1 MDKQNFFSLRFS
13 SPAFMRVVVCIVLW
27 WCFAVPL
34 RCADTLGMP
43 LSTSTSRTKITTVAP
58 VTALTADKGSLMLG
72 ASCLYLADSS
82 KTLTLRDVLTP
93 ETLARFQRSTQDIPS
108 FGLVK
113 PTYWFLMHVRNTA
126 PKFDDWLLEI
136 AYPPLDSVEV
146 FTHDSAGGWSSVV
159 MGDLMPFSQRL
170 VKTRTY
176 VVPLQLHDTLVHTII
191 IRVNTE
197 SSMQMPMILRHSV
210 QFAEATTRTELVYG
224 LFFGVMLALVLYNG
238 FLYVSLRSLYYAF
251 YTFYITASAL
261 YLVVLNGYALQYIW
275 NDSPRFVNYL
285 NVGMVGLVIFSLA
298 LFAREFLRLRRFA
311 PLMAKALMVA
321 MAGGLAVA
329 FAGIFLPYRLGV
341 QVGVIVNFITITL
354 VVVSGALVWK
364 RGNSSA
370 RYFFIAVSFFLSGN
384 IIFVLKTIG
393 FLPSNAFTNHIVEI
407 GLAVEG
413 LLFAFALAERYRQF
427 RIEKED
433 AQKEALR
440 IEQEAKAHLEGKVQ
454 ERTTELAK
462 TNDEMQRQMVILND
476 QAIEIEMTNVEL
488 QEKNLLLEGLNREK
502 NEFLGVAAHDLKNPL
517 QTIIMNTSMIR
528 RYAERMSEQQRDE
541 LLDRVEETSRR
552 MHDIIEKLLD
562 ANAIESGTIE
572 LKSESVALARE
583 VRSLVQDYIPKA
595 ATKNITLHLDV
606 QNENLCA
613 LADKNR
619 IMQVVENLL
628 SNAIKFSPHN
638 KNVYVRITK
647 DELPTSHK
655 PALCLAIQDEG
666 PGLSDDDKEKLF
678 GKFARLS
685 ARPTGGEHSTGLGL
699 SIVKKLIE
707 AMHGEIWCDSELG
720 KGATFAFR
728 LPSADNNK

>member
-1 MDKQNFFSLRFS
+1 M
-13 SPAFMRVVVCIVLW
+13 PVVVCVVLW

-43 LSTSTSRTKITTVAP
+43 PNTNAFHTRITTIAP
-58 VTALTADKGSLMLG
+58 VIALAPDKPSLVLG
-72 ASCLYLADSS
+72 GYCLYLADST
-82 KTLTLRDVLTP
+82 KTLALRDVLAP

-113 PTYWFLMHVRNTA
+113 PTYWFLLQVRNTT
-126 PKFDDWLLEI
+126 PSVNDWLLEI

-146 FTHDSAGGWSSVV
+146 FTHDSAGVWSSAV

-170 VKTRTY
+170 VMTRTY
-176 VVPLQLHDTLVHTII
+176 VVPLALADTLVRTILV
-191 IRVNTE
+191 RVNTE

-210 QFAEATTRTELVYG
+210 QFAESTMRTELSYG
-224 LFFGVMLALVLYNG
+224 LFFGIMLALVLYNG
-238 FLYVSLRSLYYAF
+238 FLYISLRSLYYAF
-251 YTFYITASAL
+251 YTLYITASAL

-275 NDSPRFVNYL
+275 SDSPRFVNYL

-311 PLMAKALMVA
+311 PFMAKALLVA

-329 FAGIFLPYRLGV
+329 VAGIFLPYRLGV

-354 VVVSGALVWK
+354 VVASGALVWK

-393 FLPSNAFTNHIVEI
+393 FLPSTTFTNHIVEI

-440 IEQEAKAHLEGKVQ
+440 IEQEAKTHLEGKVK

-528 RYAERMSEQQRDE
+528 RYAERMSEEQQHE
-541 LLDRVEETSRR
+541 LLDRIEETSRR

-562 ANAIESGTIE
+562 ANAIESGKIQLRT
-572 LKSESVALARE
+572 ESVRLVRE
-583 VRSLVQDYIPKA
+583 VGSLVQDYEPKA
-595 ATKNITLHLDV
+595 VAKNITLHFEAQSEDI
-606 QNENLCA
+606 CA
-613 LADKNR
+613 LADKHR
-619 IMQVVENLL
+619 LMQVVENLL
-628 SNAIKFSPHN
+628 SNAIKFSPYG
-638 KNVYVRITK
+638 KNIYVKITS
-647 DELPTSHK
+647 DETQMVSNNDTESDSPKQISMI
-655 PALCLAIQDEG
+655 CLAVQDEG

-707 AMHGEIWCDSELG
+707 AMHGEIWCHSELG

-728 LPSADNNK
+728 LPSADDTK

>member
-1 MDKQNFFSLRFS
+1 MLSILS
-13 SPAFMRVVVCIVLW
+13 AFMRVVVCVILF
-27 WCFAVPL
+27 WCITFPVVRADDS
-34 RCADTLGMP
+34 DTL
-43 LSTSTSRTKITTVAP
+43 SHTSSAATAHSLAPALPQSLVRLTSAMSDVI
-58 VTALTADKGSLMLG
+58 LGSYC
-72 ASCLYLADSS
+72 SYLIDSS
-82 KTLTLRDVLTP
+82 KTLTLSDILSPTSQ
-93 ETLARFQRSTQDIPS
+93 AQFKRSTENIPS

-113 PTYWFLMHVRNTA
+113 PTYWFVVHVRNTS
-126 PKFDDWLLEI
+126 PQIDDWLLEI
-136 AYPPLDSVEV
+136 AYPPLDSVEI
-146 FTHDSAGGWSSVV
+146 FTHDSAGKWSSVV

-210 QFAEATTRTELVYG
+210 QFAEATMRTELVYG
-224 LFFGVMLALVLYNG
+224 LFFGIMLALVLYNG

-275 NDSPRFVNYL
+275 SDSPRFVNYL
-285 NVGMVGLVIFSLA
+285 NVGMVGSVIFSLA

-393 FLPSNAFTNHIVEI
+393 FLPSNAFTNHVVEI
-407 GLAVEG
+407 GLAIEG

-427 RIEKED
+427 RIEKEE

-440 IEQEAKAHLEGKVQ
+440 IEQVAKTELEGKVQ

-528 RYAERMSEQQRDE
+528 RYAERMNEQQRDE

-572 LKSESVALARE
+572 LKSESIALVRE
-583 VRSLVQDYIPKA
+583 VRSLVQDYMPKA
-595 ATKNITLHLDV
+595 AAKNITLHFEV

-619 IMQVVENLL
+619 AIQVVENLL
-628 SNAIKFSPHN
+628 SNAIKFSPHD

-647 DELPTSHK
+647 SELWASHK
-655 PALCLAIQDEG
+655 PALYLAIQDEG

-728 LPSADNNK
+728 LPLADNGQIT

>member
-1 MDKQNFFSLRFS
+1 MLSILS
-13 SPAFMRVVVCIVLW
+13 AFMRVVVCVILFWFVT
-27 WCFAVPL
+27 FPVV
-34 RCADTLGMP
+34 RADNSSIPSTTSSAAATLSNLPAMEKTVVQ
-43 LSTSTSRTKITTVAP
+43 LTSTISDII
-58 VTALTADKGSLMLG
+58 LGSYC
-72 ASCLYLADSS
+72 SYLVDSS
-82 KTLTLRDVLTP
+82 KTLTLSDILSPTAQV
-93 ETLARFQRSTQDIPS
+93 RFKRSTENIPS

-113 PTYWFLMHVRNTA
+113 PTYWFVVHVRNTS
-126 PKFDDWLLEI
+126 PQIDDWLLEI
-136 AYPPLDSVEV
+136 AYPPLDSVEI
-146 FTHDSAGGWSSVV
+146 FTHDSAGKWSSVV

-176 VVPLQLHDTLVHTII
+176 VIPLQLHDTLVHTII

-224 LFFGVMLALVLYNG
+224 LFFGIMLALVLYNG

-275 NDSPRFVNYL
+275 SDSPRFVNYL
-285 NVGMVGLVIFSLA
+285 NVGMVGSVIFSLA

-407 GLAVEG
+407 GLAIEG

-427 RIEKED
+427 RIEKEE

-440 IEQEAKAHLEGKVQ
+440 IEHEAKTELEGKVQ

-528 RYAERMSEQQRDE
+528 RYAERMNEQQRDE

-572 LKSESVALARE
+572 LKSESVALVRE
-583 VRSLVQDYIPKA
+583 VRSLVQDYMPKA
-595 ATKNITLHLDV
+595 AAKNITLHFEV

-619 IMQVVENLL
+619 AIQVVENLL
-628 SNAIKFSPHN
+628 SNAIKFSPHD
-638 KNVYVRITK
+638 KNVYVRMTK
-647 DELPTSHK
+647 GELPTSHK

-728 LPSADNNK
+728 LPLADNNM

>member
-1 MDKQNFFSLRFS
+1 
-13 SPAFMRVVVCIVLW
+13 MRVVVCVILF
-27 WCFAVPL
+27 WCVTFPVV
-34 RCADTLGMP
+34 RADDSYS
-43 LSTSTSRTKITTVAP
+43 LSTTSSAA
-58 VTALTADKGSLMLG
+58 TAHSLVPALPPSLVRLTPAMSDVILGSY
-72 ASCLYLADSS
+72 CLYLADST
-82 KTLTLRDVLTP
+82 KALTLNDILSPATQ
-93 ETLARFQRSTQDIPS
+93 TRFNRSSENIPS

-113 PTYWFLMHVRNTA
+113 PTYWFVIHVQNTS
-126 PKFDDWLLEI
+126 PQIDDWLLEI
-136 AYPPLDSVEV
+136 AYPPLDSVEI
-146 FTHDSAGGWSSVV
+146 FTHDSAGKWSSVV

-224 LFFGVMLALVLYNG
+224 LFFGIMIALVLYNG
-238 FLYVSLRSLYYAF
+238 FLYASLRSLYYAF
-251 YTFYITASAL
+251 YTFYIIMATL
-261 YLVVLNGYALQYIW
+261 YLMVLNGYALQYLW
-275 NDSPRFVNYL
+275 SNSPRFVNYL
-285 NVGMVGLVIFSLA
+285 NVGMLGMIISSLS
-298 LFAREFLRLRRFA
+298 LFAREFLRLRRFS
-311 PLMAKALMVA
+311 PLMAKAMLVT
-321 MAGGLAVA
+321 MAGGLAVVL
-329 FAGIFLPYRLGV
+329 AGIILPYRTGV
-341 QVGVIVNFITITL
+341 QMAVIVNFTTVTL
-354 VVVSGALVWK
+354 VVVSGAIVWK

-370 RYFFIAVSFFLSGN
+370 RYFFVAVSFFLSGN

-393 FLPSNAFTNHIVEI
+393 FLPSNAFTNHVVEI
-407 GLAVEG
+407 GLAIEG

-427 RIEKED
+427 RIEKEE
-433 AQKEALR
+433 AQQEALR
-440 IEQEAKAHLEGKVQ
+440 IEQVAKTELEGKVQ

-528 RYAERMSEQQRDE
+528 RYAERMSDEQRDE

-583 VRSLVQDYIPKA
+583 VRSLVQDYMPKA
-595 ATKNITLHLDV
+595 AAKNIKLHFEV

-619 IMQVVENLL
+619 AIQVVENLL
-628 SNAIKFSPHN
+628 SNAIKFSPHD

-647 DELPTSHK
+647 DKLLVSHK
-655 PALCLAIQDEG
+655 NALCLTIQDEG
-666 PGLSDDDKEKLF
+666 PGLSDEDKEKLF

-728 LPSADNNK
+728 LPSADSTT

>member
-1 MDKQNFFSLRFS
+1 M
-13 SPAFMRVVVCIVLW
+13 
-27 WCFAVPL
+27 
-34 RCADTLGMP
+34 
-43 LSTSTSRTKITTVAP
+43 
-58 VTALTADKGSLMLG
+58 
-72 ASCLYLADSS
+72 
-82 KTLTLRDVLTP
+82 
-93 ETLARFQRSTQDIPS
+93 
-108 FGLVK
+108 
-113 PTYWFLMHVRNTA
+113 
-126 PKFDDWLLEI
+126 
-136 AYPPLDSVEV
+136 
-146 FTHDSAGGWSSVV
+146 
-159 MGDLMPFSQRL
+159 
-170 VKTRTY
+170 
-176 VVPLQLHDTLVHTII
+176 
-191 IRVNTE
+191 
-197 SSMQMPMILRHSV
+197 
-210 QFAEATTRTELVYG
+210 
-224 LFFGVMLALVLYNG
+224 
-238 FLYVSLRSLYYAF
+238 
-251 YTFYITASAL
+251 
-261 YLVVLNGYALQYIW
+261 
-275 NDSPRFVNYL
+275 
-285 NVGMVGLVIFSLA
+285 VGMVIFSLS

-311 PLMAKALMVA
+311 PLMAKILLVT
-321 MAGGLAVA
+321 MAGGIIVA
-329 FAGIFLPYRLGV
+329 LAGIVLPYRVGVQLGV
-341 QVGVIVNFITITL
+341 VVNFIAIAL
-354 VVVSGALVWK
+354 VVFSGALVWK

-407 GLAVEG
+407 GLAIEG

-427 RIEKED
+427 RIEKEE
-433 AQKEALR
+433 AQQEALR
-440 IEQEAKAHLEGKVQ
+440 IEQVAKTELEGKVQ
-454 ERTTELAK
+454 ERTNELAK

-528 RYAERMSEQQRDE
+528 RYAERMSDEQRDE

-572 LKSESVALARE
+572 LKSESVALVRE
-583 VRSLVQDYIPKA
+583 VRSLVQDYMPKA
-595 ATKNITLHLDV
+595 AAKNITLHFEV

-619 IMQVVENLL
+619 AIQVVENLL
-628 SNAIKFSPHN
+628 SNAIKFSPLG
-638 KNVYVRITK
+638 KNVYVRMTN

-728 LPSADNNK
+728 LPSADSNT

>member
-1 MDKQNFFSLRFS
+1 MRIVICVVLLWCSTFCLSSADDVLVRPAKAKQISAPSLSMTEAVAS
-13 SPAFMRVVVCIVLW
+13 SPIRLTPNVSGIVLGTS
-27 WCFAVPL
+27 CF
-34 RCADTLGMP
+34 
-43 LSTSTSRTKITTVAP
+43 
-58 VTALTADKGSLMLG
+58 
-72 ASCLYLADSS
+72 YLADST
-82 KTLTLRDVLTP
+82 KALTLNDVLSPT
-93 ETLARFQRSTQDIPS
+93 TLSRFKRSAVSIPS

-113 PTYWFLMHVRNTA
+113 PTYWFVIRVQNTA
-126 PKFDDWLLEI
+126 PTVDDWLLEI

-146 FTHDSAGGWSSVV
+146 FTHDSAGTWSSVV
-159 MGDLMPFSQRL
+159 MGDMMPFSQRP

-176 VVPLQLHDTLVHTII
+176 VIPLALHDTLARTII

-197 SSMQMPMILRHSV
+197 SSMQMPMILRHSA
-210 QFAEATTRTELVYG
+210 QFAESTARTELVYG
-224 LFFGVMLALVLYNG
+224 LFFGIMLALVLYNG

-251 YTFYITASAL
+251 YTFYIFASTL
-261 YLVVLNGYALQYIW
+261 YLVVLNGYAQQYIW
-275 NDSPRFVNYL
+275 SDSPRFINYL
-285 NVGMVGLVIFSLA
+285 NVGMVGMVIFSLA

-311 PLMAKALMVA
+311 PWMAKALLVA

-329 FAGIFLPYRLGV
+329 LLGIVLPYQLGV
-341 QVGVIVNFITITL
+341 QIGVVVNFITITL

-370 RYFFIAVSFFLSGN
+370 RYFFIAASFFLLGN

-393 FLPSNAFTNHIVEI
+393 FLPSNIFTNHIVEI
-407 GLAVEG
+407 GLAIEG

-427 RIEKED
+427 RIEKEA

-440 IEQEAKAHLEGKVQ
+440 IEQEAKTQLEGKVE
-454 ERTTELAK
+454 ERTNELAK
-462 TNDEMQRQMVILND
+462 TNAEMQRQMVILND
-476 QAIEIEMTNVEL
+476 QAVEIEMTNVEL

-572 LKSESVALARE
+572 LKSESVALVRE
-583 VRSLVQDYIPKA
+583 VRSLVQDYMPKA
-595 ATKNITLHLDV
+595 AAKNITLHFEV

-619 IMQVVENLL
+619 AIQVVENLL
-628 SNAIKFSPHN
+628 SNAIKFSPHD
-638 KNVYVRITK
+638 KNVYVRMTT

-655 PALCLAIQDEG
+655 PALCLAIRDEG
-666 PGLSDDDKEKLF
+666 PGLSGDDKEKLF

-699 SIVKKLIE
+699 SIVKKLVE

-720 KGATFAFR
+720 NGATFCVR
-728 LPSADNNK
+728 LPSVQ